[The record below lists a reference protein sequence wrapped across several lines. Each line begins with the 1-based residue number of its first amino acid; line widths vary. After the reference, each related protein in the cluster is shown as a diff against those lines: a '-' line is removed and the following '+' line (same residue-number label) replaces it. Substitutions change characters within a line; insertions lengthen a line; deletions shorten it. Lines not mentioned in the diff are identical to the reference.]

1 MGFATDVRSVQPSS
15 AIASLCHDR
24 RLRTVEVFPP
34 NDFYGFATVVKRFAR
49 YPFDEP
55 IYGVVPHGVAFGLK
69 KPWWEELKAVVPA
82 ILCAQDHYGREFTH
96 RAGRVVI
103 PFASPAVYA
112 AKLTAGDVPRPR
124 EGTVFFPSH
133 STHRIQAEYDAQLMI
148 AKLRALPS
156 EMQPVTVC
164 IYWKDYLHGKAKP
177 YEAAGLP
184 VVSAGHMFDPE
195 FLIRLF
201 GICRR
206 FRYATSNEL
215 GSHVPFS
222 IHGGCLFRLI
232 AGVRVRHLGSSEA
245 LAIDVSQ
252 ADQAENERL
261 WSLFSFDR
269 GSSYDEQAIEA
280 DDLLGTKYVMT
291 PEEIRALLED
301 LARVDRWG
309 WGDDPRGTGQSR
321 IPCRYRRT
329 VRRVACGVTQ
339 LVSAG
344 VRALRGNATGQ

>member
-1 MGFATDVRSVQPSS
+1 MGIQLSGDAQVC
-15 AIASLCHDR
+15 AELCRDQ
-24 RLRTVEVFPP
+24 RLRTPEVFPP
-34 NDFYGFATVVKRFAR
+34 NAFYGFACVVKRFAA
-49 YPFDEP
+49 YASNSP
-55 IYGVVPHGVAFGLK
+55 IYAVIPHGPVFGAHPL
-69 KPWWEELKAVVPA
+69 WREEVRASVPA
-82 ILCAQDHYGREFTH
+82 ILCAQDHYGREFAR

-112 AKLTAGDVPRPR
+112 AKLAAGDAARPR

-148 AKLRALPS
+148 AKLMALPS

-164 IYWKDYLHGKAKP
+164 IYWKDYLAGKAGP

-195 FLIRLF
+195 FLIRF
-201 GICRR
+201 FRICRR

-222 IHGGCLFRLI
+222 IHAGCLFRLI
-232 AGVRVRHLGSSEA
+232 AGVRVRHLGSAEA
-245 LAIDVSQ
+245 LATDVAQS
-252 ADQAENERL
+252 DQTVHERL
-261 WSLFSFDR
+261 WSLFSFER
-269 GSSYDEQAIEA
+269 GSSHEEQTIEA

-291 PEEIRALLED
+291 PEEIKELLEH

-309 WGDDPRGTGQSR
+309 WGDDPRGAGQNR

-329 VRRVACGVTQ
+329 VRRAACRVTQ

-344 VRALRGNATGQ
+344 VRALRGNATEH